1 MHPAAALAG
10 FIALVVLAALI
21 GSAFQPS
28 DWYAALRK
36 PPLTPPN
43 WIFGPVW
50 SFLYLCIAVAG
61 WLVWRARRDATTPLA
76 LWASQLVLNG
86 LWSLLFFG
94 LHRPGLAL
102 LELAILLALVVAT
115 TAAFFRVRSLA
126 GALLVPY
133 VLWVGFAIYLN
144 AGIWYLNR

>member
-28 DWYAALRK
+28 DWYASLRK

-50 SFLYLCIAVAG
+50 SFLYLCIAVAA
-61 WLVWRARRDATTPLA
+61 WLVWRARRGATTPLA
-76 LWASQLVLNG
+76 LWASQLLLNG

>member
-1 MHPAAALAG
+1 MRSAAALAG
-10 FIALVVLAALI
+10 FIVLVVLAALF

-28 DWYAALRK
+28 EWYAALRK

-50 SFLYLCIAVAG
+50 SFLYLCIAVAA
-61 WLVWRARRDATTPLA
+61 WLVWRARRGATRPLA
-76 LWASQLVLNG
+76 RWATQLLLNA
-86 LWSLLFFG
+86 LWSWLFFG
-94 LHRPGLAL
+94 LHRPGFAL
-102 LELAILLALVVAT
+102 LEIALLLVLVVAT
-115 TAAFFRVRSLA
+115 TTAFFRVRSLA

-133 VLWVGFAIYLN
+133 LVWVGFASYLN

>member
-1 MHPAAALAG
+1 L
-10 FIALVVLAALI
+10 
-21 GSAFQPS
+21 
-28 DWYAALRK
+28 
-36 PPLTPPN
+36 
-43 WIFGPVW
+43 
-50 SFLYLCIAVAG
+50 LYLCIAFAA
-61 WLVWRARRDATTPLA
+61 WLVWRAHRGATTPLA
-76 LWASQLVLNG
+76 LWASQLLLNA

-102 LELAILLALVVAT
+102 LELAALLALVVAT

-133 VLWVGFAIYLN
+133 VVWVGFAFYLN

>member
-1 MHPAAALAG
+1 MHAAAALAG
-10 FIALVVLAALI
+10 FIALVVLAALA

-28 DWYAALRK
+28 EWYAGLRK

-50 SFLYLCIAVAG
+50 SFLYLCIALAA
-61 WLVWRARRDATTPLA
+61 WLVWRTRRGATTPLA
-76 LWASQLVLNG
+76 LWASQLLLNA

-102 LELAILLALVVAT
+102 LELAVLLALVVAT
-115 TAAFFRVRSLA
+115 TAAFFQVRSLA

-133 VLWVGFAIYLN
+133 VVWVGFAFYLN

>member
-50 SFLYLCIAVAG
+50 SFLYLCIAVAA
-61 WLVWRARRDATTPLA
+61 WLVWRARRGATTPLA
-76 LWASQLVLNG
+76 LWASQLLLNG

>member
-1 MHPAAALAG
+1 MRSAAALAG
-10 FIALVVLAALI
+10 FIVLVVLAALV

-28 DWYAALRK
+28 AWYAALRK

-50 SFLYLCIAVAG
+50 SFLYLCIAFAA
-61 WLVWRARRDATTPLA
+61 WLVWRARRGATRPLA
-76 LWASQLVLNG
+76 LWATQLVLNA
-86 LWSLLFFG
+86 LWSMLFFG
-94 LHRPGLAL
+94 LHRPGFAL
-102 LELAILLALVVAT
+102 LELALLLALVVAT
-115 TAAFFRVRSLA
+115 TTAFFRVRSLA

-133 VLWVGFAIYLN
+133 VAWVGFAFYLN